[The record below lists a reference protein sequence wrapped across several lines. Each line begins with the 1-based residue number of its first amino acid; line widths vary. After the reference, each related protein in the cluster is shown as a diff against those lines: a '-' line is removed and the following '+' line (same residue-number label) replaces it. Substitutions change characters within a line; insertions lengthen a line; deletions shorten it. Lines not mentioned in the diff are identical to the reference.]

1 MMGYLSSGPLNL
13 GDLKNSYQNE
23 FLTQLDRFPSPKE
36 HGVSN
41 SFLLELSEDTR
52 SPPDC
57 KAVIFVINS
66 NIKTVDCIWSF
77 ISRDTKFHKSSSKE
91 YHIVAVPSFSYA
103 CKNYLK
109 EKDVSRSVSSVY
121 EFPLTLLPV
130 DYDVVSMEEPECYM
144 NYSLAQRQQDIYQ
157 FVQGLL
163 RFQSIFGLFP
173 RLVSKGAKANEVAR
187 MLVRMRHEAES
198 ALESKTSNAPLNE
211 VDSQTDM
218 LIILDRSVDCLTP
231 LLSQLTYEGLINEKW
246 GIRYGVTR
254 LTDSSS
260 EAVDQMK
267 RVTLN
272 GSDEVFAELRDQNF
286 SSVGSILSKRSKEV
300 SALVTETKTVK
311 ELPELR
317 RVVNQL
323 PELRSA
329 RAALEIHTSIAEKL
343 HKFVYTDVF
352 MLSLSAQQVRHT
364 AAIRKHQHIQ
374 DDRQN
379 FKWPIF
385 NDELIQPENGKTRF
399 DFKSNPRR
407 RSYADRLQ
415 QVGQISALHLSSCK
429 MSRHYWMVF
438 SPIPFFYVSD
448 FLNGFE
454 TDKAHPYIEECIL
467 RMAPIEEVL
476 QLMCIQ
482 SFCNGGL
489 KQKLLEY
496 YKRELLQVYG
506 FEHMFT
512 LDNLDR
518 IGLLYDSSTN
528 AGSGMLTHLS
538 VDAGPIGKTQ
548 HAARHTVT
556 AVSSMFGTSLKKNLR
571 LLIPPTTSQDS
582 ADMDQLLAQ
591 IYSGYVPISVRL
603 VQALSLGWLPKTVT
617 ATAGQLMSTGPST
630 LMTKTASALLT
641 GKSLVSGI
649 RSDVNGNDYA
659 TKSSVSSVS
668 VSSHQSQ
675 LRSSGVTVLSENADF
690 IVNLTPGALHEELQL
705 SRVTGKLG
713 ELLETCGTEP
723 VPRNKAK
730 VIAVAFVGGITHAE
744 VSALRTLAAIS
755 DANLEFIFITTGFL
769 NARTFLASLSQ
780 AIQPVQLLPF

>member
-1 MMGYLSSGPLNL
+1 MMSHLSSGPLNL

-23 FLTQLDRFPSPKE
+23 FLTQLDRLPSPKAMYWEKCLMAPVGIIVGHSLLKE

-66 NIKTVDCIWSF
+66 NIKIVDCIWSF
-77 ISRDTKFHKSSSKE
+77 ISRDAKFYKSSSRE
-91 YHIVAVPSFSYA
+91 YHIIAVPSFSYA

-109 EKDVSRSVSSVY
+109 EKDVSRSVSSIY

-144 NYSLAQRQQDIYQ
+144 NYSLAQKQQDIYQ

-173 RLVSKGAKANEVAR
+173 RIVTKGAKANEMAR

-198 ALESKTSNAPLNE
+198 ALESKTGNAPLNE

-231 LLSQLTYEGLINEKW
+231 LLSQLTYEGLISEKW

-254 LTDSSS
+254 LTDPSS
-260 EAVDQMK
+260 ESTDQTK

-286 SSVGSILSKRSKEV
+286 SSVGSILSKRSKEI
-300 SALVTETKTVK
+300 SALVTETKAVK

-317 RVVNQL
+317 RVVDQL

-343 HKFVYTDVF
+343 HKFVNTDVF
-352 MLSLSAQQVRHT
+352 MLSLSAQQ
-364 AAIRKHQHIQ
+364 
-374 DDRQN
+374 
-379 FKWPIF
+379 
-385 NDELIQPENGKTRF
+385 
-399 DFKSNPRR
+399 
-407 RSYADRLQ
+407 
-415 QVGQISALHLSSCK
+415 
-429 MSRHYWMVF
+429 
-438 SPIPFFYVSD
+438 D

-496 YKRELLQVYG
+496 YKREILQVYG

-518 IGLLYDSSTN
+518 IGLLYDSSTI
-528 AGSGMLTHLS
+528 AGSGLLTHLS
-538 VDAGPIGKTQ
+538 VDAGSIGKTQ
-548 HAARHTVT
+548 HASRHTVT

-582 ADMDQLLAQ
+582 ADSDQLLAH

-603 VQALSLGWLPKTVT
+603 VQALALGWLPKTVT
-617 ATAGQLMSTGPST
+617 AAAGQLMGTGPSS

-649 RSDVNGNDYA
+649 RSDVNGSDSA
-659 TKSSVSSVS
+659 TKSSVSSVL
-668 VSSHQSQ
+668 VSSYQNQ
-675 LRSSGVTVLSENADF
+675 RRSSGVTVLSENADF

-705 SRVTGKLG
+705 SRVTGRLG
-713 ELLETCGTEP
+713 ELLETCGTES

-730 VIAVAFVGGITHAE
+730 VIAVAFVGGMTHAE
-744 VSALRTLAAIS
+744 VSALRTLATIG

-780 AIQPVQLLPF
+780 AIHPVQLLPF